1 MKKVLLVV
9 ATLLATAVVSYA
21 VPIQGDALAL
31 TADITGWAKLTWGIS
46 FDDTNSVEPGAQY
59 ASGIQNTGNVSV
71 TVSLVSKRT
80 HTEKG
85 DGAVY
90 AQISIQN
97 IAIALVNGQS
107 TTDPSQLLNNLSA
120 VLYVGP
126 VYLDLMGD
134 TLGGNRIQIAN
145 VGNQLNGGREG
156 RRGIHTR
163 EGWSNNGNEND
174 PKFRGATVGLVDT
187 SILKA
192 SFDIASNGIWAAAPT
207 ADIPDT
213 ALQTAQIVYVRPGN
227 EGLDESTRVP
237 AGQIYISVDTTS
249 ELNTT
254 ANKNAAISNNASN
267 TQASSANSNNDFDQ
281 ASTSSTGSS
290 GYQSTV
296 AIDGA
301 YHAVY
306 GYTEKPMGGFYYV
319 VNTNSL
325 ATGYDPNEANSSN
338 IYLFTVR
345 LGLGDKVVPG
355 LHFDVAYQ
363 MSNDYN
369 GGIGT
374 RDNRYNYDIPTEL
387 GGGAVLTYTI
397 PLAKDIGLSAT
408 VGTNYMNENAPWNT
422 FSGNVGA
429 ADSWEIT
436 GGLDLS
442 FPGQTI
448 TKAEFWGVRSEDL
461 MSFKPGIGL
470 SFATFT
476 ARYTSDQN
484 FIPWVGYFQ
493 LNLYSGDLIKG
504 IHIYAIADTQ
514 GSSGSTYSTGF
525 NATNASAG
533 STNVVNAT
541 AWDWEAGLRVD
552 ANLGD
557 VVKPFAEYYQFF
569 DGSVSNWTDV
579 TFTTD
584 ANNYFSSLN
593 KKVALSATTPGIQ
606 YAGNM
611 AMVKVGVEITPIKL
625 TTFGIVYQSG
635 NIFSEWSSVQQAL
648 TNNSQTSGQTVYADN
663 INGVYAN
670 PASNFSPL
678 YLGWLGNLQIY
689 TKLAF

>member
-1 MKKVLLVV
+1 MKKVLLAVGV
-9 ATLLATAVVSYA
+9 LLAAAVMSYA

-31 TADITGWAKLTWGIS
+31 TADITGWTKLTWGINL
-46 FDDTNSVEPGAQY
+46 DDTNASEPGAQY
-59 ASGIQNTGNVSV
+59 ASGIKNEGNVSV

-85 DGAVY
+85 DGDVY

-97 IAIALVNGQS
+97 IAISLVNGQT
-107 TTDPSQLLNNLSA
+107 TTDGGQLLNNLSA

-134 TLGGNRIQIAN
+134 ALGGNRIQLAN

-174 PKFRGATVGLVDT
+174 PKYRGATIGLKDT
-187 SILKA
+187 SIIKA
-192 SFDIASNGIWAAAPT
+192 SVDIASNGIWAASPT

-213 ALQTAQIVYVRPGN
+213 ALQSAQIVYVRPGN

-237 AGQIYISVDTTS
+237 AGQIYISVDTAS

-254 ANKNAAISNNASN
+254 ANKNSAITNNASN
-267 TQASSANSNNDFDQ
+267 PQPAPVQNTNNDFAQ
-281 ASTSSTGSS
+281 TST
-290 GYQSTV
+290 YQSTV

-325 ATGYDPNEANSSN
+325 ATGYLPNQANSSN

-345 LGLGDKVVPG
+345 LGLGDKAIPG
-355 LHFDVAYQ
+355 LKFDVAYQ

-397 PLAKDIGLSAT
+397 PFSKDFGLSAT

-442 FPGQTI
+442 FPGQTV

-484 FIPWVGYFQ
+484 FTPWVGYFQ

-504 IHIYAIADTQ
+504 MHIYAIADTQ
-514 GSSGSTYSTGF
+514 GSSGSTYTTGF

-533 STNVVNAT
+533 SGNVVNAT

-552 ANLGD
+552 ANLGNM
-557 VVKPFAEYYQFF
+557 VQPFAEYYQFF

-579 TFTTD
+579 SFTTD
-584 ANNYFSSLN
+584 ANNYFSTLN
-593 KKVALSATTPGIQ
+593 KKVALSATAP
-606 YAGNM
+606 YAGSM
-611 AMVKVGVEITPIKL
+611 AMVKVGVEVTPIKL

-635 NIFSEWSSVQQAL
+635 NIFSEWSSVQAALQA
-648 TNNSQTSGQTVYADN
+648 NPATSGQTVYADN
-663 INGVYAN
+663 INGIYAS

-678 YLGWLGNLQIY
+678 YLGWLGTLQFY